1 MPSVTSVGSKDIP
14 HREYIASAA
23 FNNSIFNY
31 TTSQNSNFQ
40 TVGSLTINP
49 AATSGNCAA
58 GTILREN
65 GKKLYAGV
73 HPNLSDPTTN
83 RTYTYLVGV
92 YCTLSPYIK
101 GFIDP
106 NSPLFAIFNTDKTSH
121 LNIGSE
127 AVDGATG
134 LQDNGAPVYTSGN
147 ITSTA
152 GNIVATAG
160 SVTAGGQIRS
170 STVTPLVVATNATT
184 LNVSAGQLF
193 TLAVNGT
200 TGAVTI
206 SISNPVAGAQ
216 VYLII
221 THTAGDTN
229 ARVIT
234 FGTNIRGL
242 GTLTTGASG
251 GEVYTINF
259 ICDGTALYELART
272 AAETDTT

>member
-23 FNNSIFNY
+23 FNNNIFTY

-40 TVGSLTINP
+40 TVGSLVINS

-65 GKKLYAGV
+65 GKKLYSGV
-73 HPNLSDPTTN
+73 HPNLTDPTTGK
-83 RTYTYLVGV
+83 TYTYLVGV

-106 NSPLFAIFNTDKTSH
+106 NSALFGVFSTDKTSH

-127 AVDGATG
+127 AVDGITG

-170 STVTPLVVATNATT
+170 STVTPLTIATGAATI
-184 LNVSAGQLF
+184 NVSAGQLF
-193 TLAVNGT
+193 TMSATASVTLAIT
-200 TGAVTI
+200 
-206 SISNPVAGAQ
+206 NPVAGAQ
-216 VYLII
+216 VFLII
-221 THTAGDTN
+221 TNSGATAKT
-229 ARVIT
+229 VT

-259 ICDGTALYELART
+259 VCDGTALYEFART
-272 AAETDTT
+272 AVESDTT

>member
-40 TVGSLTINP
+40 TVGSLVINP

-73 HPNLSDPTTN
+73 HPNLSDPTTS

-101 GFIDP
+101 GYIDP
-106 NSPLFAIFNTDKTSH
+106 NSPLFSIFSTDKTSH

-170 STVTPLVVATNATT
+170 STVTALTIVSGSPNTANI
-184 LNVSAGQLF
+184 NVSAGQLF
-193 TLAVNGT
+193 TLSVTA
-200 TGAVTI
+200 AVTLTI
-206 SISNPVAGAQ
+206 TNPVAGAQ
-216 VYLII
+216 VFLII
-221 THTAGDTN
+221 TNSGAS
-229 ARVIT
+229 AKIVT

-259 ICDGTALYELART
+259 VCDGTALYEFART
-272 AAETDTT
+272 AVESDTT

>member
-14 HREYIASAA
+14 NREYIASAA
-23 FNNSIFNY
+23 FNNNIFTY

-40 TVGSLTINP
+40 TVGSLVINS
-49 AATSGNCAA
+49 AATAGNCAA

-65 GKKLYAGV
+65 GKKLYSGV
-73 HPNLSDPTTN
+73 HPNLTDPTTG

-106 NSPLFAIFNTDKTSH
+106 NSALFGIFSTDKTSH

-127 AVDGATG
+127 AVDGITG

-170 STVTPLVVATNATT
+170 STVTPLTIVSGSPNTANI
-184 LNVSAGQLF
+184 NVSAGQLF
-193 TLAVNGT
+193 TLSAT
-200 TGAVTI
+200 AAVTLTI
-206 SISNPVAGAQ
+206 TNPVAGAQ
-216 VYLII
+216 VFLII
-221 THTAGDTN
+221 TNSGAS
-229 ARVIT
+229 AKIVT

-259 ICDGTALYELART
+259 VCDGTALYEFART
-272 AAETDTT
+272 AVETDTT

>member
-14 HREYIASAA
+14 HREYISSAA

-73 HPNLSDPTTN
+73 HPNLSDPTTS

-152 GNIVATAG
+152 GNILATAG

-170 STVTPLVVATNATT
+170 STVTALTIVSGTPNTANI
-184 LNVSAGQLF
+184 NVSAGQLF
-193 TLAVNGT
+193 TLS
-200 TGAVTI
+200 VTATVTLTI
-206 SISNPVAGAQ
+206 TNPVAGAQ
-216 VYLII
+216 VFLII
-221 THTAGDTN
+221 TNSGAS
-229 ARVIT
+229 AKIIT

-259 ICDGTALYELART
+259 VCDGTALYEFART
-272 AAETDTT
+272 AVETDTT